1 MSTSI
6 SSLYLAAVSTANQAA
21 TAAPAARPQPSA
33 NAGGDTV
40 QLTEA
45 QHVYQLYNQGQR
57 VSQIASSLSLTE
69 AAVNSYLNLS
79 ATGQARKVV
88 GRPFDA

>member
-6 SSLYLAAVSTANQAA
+6 SSLSLATLSTANTALAA
-21 TAAPAARPQPSA
+21 GAAARPQPAA

-40 QLTEA
+40 QLTES
-45 QHVYQLYNQGQR
+45 QQVVQLYNQGQR
-57 VSQIASSLSLTE
+57 VTQIASSLNLTE

-79 ATGQARKVV
+79 PTG
-88 GRPFDA
+88 

>member
-6 SSLYLAAVSTANQAA
+6 SSLSLATLSTAN
-21 TAAPAARPQPSA
+21 TAAAAGAAARPQPAA

-40 QLTEA
+40 QLTES
-45 QHVYQLYNQGQR
+45 QQVVQLYNQGQR
-57 VSQIASSLSLTE
+57 VTQIASSLNLTE

-79 ATGQARKVV
+79 ATG
-88 GRPFDA
+88 

>member
-6 SSLYLAAVSTANQAA
+6 SSLYLAAQSTANTA
-21 TAAPAARPQPSA
+21 AAPAARPQPAA

-45 QHVYQLYNQGQR
+45 QQVYQLYNQGQR
-57 VSQIASSLSLTE
+57 VSQIATNLSLTQ

-79 ATGQARKVV
+79 ATG
-88 GRPFDA
+88 

>member
-6 SSLYLAAVSTANQAA
+6 SSLSLATLSAANTAAA
-21 TAAPAARPQPSA
+21 AAPAARPQPAA

-45 QHVYQLYNQGQR
+45 QQVDQLYTQGQR
-57 VSQIASSLSLTE
+57 VSQIASTLSLTE
-69 AAVNSYLNLS
+69 AAVNSYLDLS
-79 ATGQARKVV
+79 ATS
-88 GRPFDA
+88 

>member
-6 SSLYLAAVSTANQAA
+6 SSLYLAAQSTANTTAA
-21 TAAPAARPQPSA
+21 AAPAARPQPVA

-45 QHVYQLYNQGQR
+45 QQVYQLYNQGQR
-57 VSQIASSLSLTE
+57 VSQIAANLSLTQ

-79 ATGQARKVV
+79 ATG
-88 GRPFDA
+88 

>member
-6 SSLYLAAVSTANQAA
+6 SSLFLATPSTTN
-21 TAAPAARPQPSA
+21 TAAAAASAVKPQPVASA
-33 NAGGDTV
+33 GADTV

-45 QHVYQLYNQGQR
+45 QQVYQLYNSGQR
-57 VSQIASSLSLTE
+57 VSQIASKLSLTE

-79 ATGQARKVV
+79 ATG
-88 GRPFDA
+88 

>member
-6 SSLYLAAVSTANQAA
+6 SSLFLAAVSSAN
-21 TAAPAARPQPSA
+21 TAAAAESTARQQPVV
-33 NAGGDTV
+33 NAGEDTV

-45 QHVYQLYNQGQR
+45 QQVYQLYNQGQR

-79 ATGQARKVV
+79 ATG
-88 GRPFDA
+88 

>member
-6 SSLYLAAVSTANQAA
+6 SSLSSATLSTTNTAPAAS
-21 TAAPAARPQPSA
+21 AARPQPAA
-33 NAGGDTV
+33 NAGADTV

-45 QHVYQLYNQGQR
+45 QQVDQLYNHGQR

-69 AAVNSYLNLS
+69 AAVNSYLDLS
-79 ATGQARKVV
+79 ATS
-88 GRPFDA
+88 

>member
-6 SSLYLAAVSTANQAA
+6 SSLFLAASSTANTAA
-21 TAAPAARPQPSA
+21 AAAPAARPQPAA
-33 NAGGDTV
+33 NTGGDTV

-45 QHVYQLYNQGQR
+45 QQVYQLYNQGQR
-57 VSQIASSLSLTE
+57 VSQIATNLSLTQ

-79 ATGQARKVV
+79 ATG
-88 GRPFDA
+88 